1 MIDNVAPD
9 DDTAMEKLRK
19 RLRDIYSE
27 IEAIDKTINI
37 KQTVRSDFSID
48 GDAVKSMQWQP
59 TYDDIHR
66 KHDYDPA
73 ILAALKNGAHFS
85 FSGTCSIDEKT
96 IEKLKK
102 LNNTEGIR
110 FVLDVASI
118 DEYVIV
124 KKGNKITYMLTFDEN
139 AIPAN
144 TSDAAGLNG
153 LSTICDRW
161 NYDSVTVQIND
172 QGFQAKLTNLR
183 KKN

>member
-1 MIDNVAPD
+1 VGYPPAEKKHDS
-9 DDTAMEKLRK
+9 MEEIRK
-19 RLRDIYSE
+19 RLRDIYAE

-37 KQTVRSDFSID
+37 KQTTRSDFSIE
-48 GDAVKSMQWQP
+48 GDIVKSMQFLP
-59 TYDDIHR
+59 EDHSIDR
-66 KHDYDPA
+66 KPQYDPS

-85 FSGTCSIDEKT
+85 LSGTCSIDEKT

-118 DEYVIV
+118 DEYMIV

-139 AIPAN
+139 ALPAN
-144 TSDAAGLNG
+144 TSDAAGLIG
-153 LSTICDRW
+153 LSTMCDRW
-161 NYDSVTVQIND
+161 NYDSVTVQITKE
-172 QGFQAKLTNLR
+172 GFHAKLTNLR